1 MQMLSDLYT
10 SWAGSP
16 PDKITPILH
25 ASASHRRYFRLEG
38 KGGTAIGTQYD
49 NAAENAAFLYLSRHF
64 KEKGLPVPKI
74 LLESNDHLT
83 YLQEDLGTISL
94 YDQLVAANFTLTSAL
109 HSDYRLVVELL
120 AALQIKGHE
129 GLDYRRCLSK
139 EGFGKQEMT
148 WDLSY
153 FKYYF
158 LKLLD
163 IPFDEYALERDFE
176 ALSNWLDTARPHFF
190 MHRDFQSRNILLPG
204 GQPHFIDFQGGRK
217 GPLQYDLVSLLWQ
230 AKANLPQEVRN
241 VLFEH
246 YLDVISQYL
255 PIDRTAFAFQYYGF
269 ALLRGLQVLGAYGLR
284 GLVEKKSHF
293 LESIP
298 FALQNIQWLLEHV
311 EFPAPFTEL
320 KKALGLAIQKP
331 LPLKPGTNV
340 AQGHPLTILVQSFSY
355 IKGGIPVDESGH
367 GGGFVFDCRG
377 IENPGRLEQYRM
389 LTGRSPKVIEFL
401 QRESNMDPWL
411 EHVFSTVSETVENY
425 LARNLAELSISFGCT
440 GGQHRSV
447 YAADRM
453 AFFLEKKYGVKVV
466 LRHTQE
472 ANWPTPQ

>member
-1 MQMLSDLYT
+1 MLSDLYT
-10 SWAGSP
+10 SWTGSP

-38 KGGTAIGTQYD
+38 KGGTVIGTQYD
-49 NAAENAAFLYLSRHF
+49 NAKENAAFLYLSHHF
-64 KEKGLPVPKI
+64 KEKGLPVPQI
-74 LLESNDHLT
+74 LLESDDQLT
-83 YLQEDLGTISL
+83 YLQEDLGSVSL
-94 YDQLVAANFTLTSAL
+94 YDQLAAANFTLTPAL
-109 HSDYRLVVELL
+109 LQDYRQVVELL

-129 GLDYRRCLSK
+129 GLDYQRGLSK

-148 WDLSY
+148 WDLTY

-163 IPFDEYALERDFE
+163 IPFDEYALELDFE
-176 ALSNWLDTARPHFF
+176 ALSGWLDTARPHFF

-204 GQPHFIDFQGGRK
+204 NQPYFIDFQGGRK

-230 AKANLPQEVRN
+230 AKANLPHSVRN
-241 VLFEH
+241 ELLEH
-246 YLDVISQYL
+246 YLEAISRYI
-255 PIDRTAFAFQYYGF
+255 PIDQAAFTFQYYGF

-284 GLVEKKSHF
+284 GLVEKKTHF

-298 FALQNIQWLLEHV
+298 FALQNINWLLEHA

-320 KKALGLAIQKP
+320 KKVLGLANHKL
-331 LPLKPGTNV
+331 LPLRLDPKAAPEN
-340 AQGHPLTILVQSFSY
+340 PLTILVQSFSY
-355 IKGGIPVDESGH
+355 IKGGIPKDESGH

-377 IENPGRLEQYRM
+377 IENPGRQEQYRP
-389 LTGRSPKVIEFL
+389 LTGRSPEVIEFL

-411 EHVFSTVSETVENY
+411 EHVFATVSESVENY
-425 LARNLAELSISFGCT
+425 IARHLENLSISFGCT

-447 YAADRM
+447 YAADQM
-453 AFFLEKKYGVKVV
+453 AFFLKNKYGVNVV

-472 ANWPTPQ
+472 DNWPPQN